1 MERRFLGRITL
12 VVVVV
17 VAAAVE
23 VTATLVISYSGKA
36 CNTTFV
42 DFLPTYFWEMFYTF
56 FLIYLQERCSTEY
69 EQKCR
74 TEFVEECQGGYAGGG
89 EQGGQ
94 VRISISRTIK
104 NKNNS

>member
-1 MERRFLGRITL
+1 ML
-12 VVVVV
+12 
-17 VAAAVE
+17 
-23 VTATLVISYSGKA
+23 
-36 CNTTFV
+36 
-42 DFLPTYFWEMFYTF
+42 YTF

-74 TEFVEECQGGYAGGG
+74 TEFVEECQGGYTGGAGGG

-104 NKNNS
+104 NKNKS

>member
-1 MERRFLGRITL
+1 ML
-12 VVVVV
+12 VVFVV

-23 VTATLVISYSGKA
+23 VAATFFISYSGKT
-36 CNTTFV
+36 CITNFF
-42 DFLPTYFWEMFYTF
+42 DFLQTYFWEMLYTF

-74 TEFVEECQGGYAGGG
+74 TEFVEECQGGYAGGD

-94 VRISISRTIK
+94 VRIQFPEQLRIK
-104 NKNNS
+104 N